1 MKYLHNSNQLLTNP
15 AEDMEFPRLPHRLPV
30 GILSAEEIER
40 IFALPDLDPEQAFS
54 YRWQKVAFQTRA
66 IVELLLATDIRR
78 AELAGLKLSDL
89 NRAAMTLLIREGKG
103 AKDCV
108 VPMTPRALYW
118 LDQYLAFLDTK
129 KTGEDYIFQ
138 GRRKGTSLSIEG
150 LHNAISRIFKKAEID
165 RHGTC
170 HLFRHTLAT
179 MLLDAG
185 AELRHIQELLG
196 HESISSTDTYTHV
209 SIGKLK
215 EVHTATHPT
224 A

>member
-1 MKYLHNSNQLLTNP
+1 M
-15 AEDMEFPRLPHRLPV
+15 A
-30 GILSAEEIER
+30 
-40 IFALPDLDPEQAFS
+40 
-54 YRWQKVAFQTRA
+54 
-66 IVELLLATDIRR
+66 
-78 AELAGLKLSDL
+78 DL

-103 AKDCV
+103 AKDRV
-108 VPMTPRALYW
+108 VPMTPGALYW
-118 LDQYLAFLDTK
+118 LDQYLAFLGTK
-129 KTGEDYIFQ
+129 KTGEDYLFQ

-209 SIGKLK
+209 LIGKLK
-215 EVHTATHPT
+215 EIHTATHPT
-224 A
+224 ANL